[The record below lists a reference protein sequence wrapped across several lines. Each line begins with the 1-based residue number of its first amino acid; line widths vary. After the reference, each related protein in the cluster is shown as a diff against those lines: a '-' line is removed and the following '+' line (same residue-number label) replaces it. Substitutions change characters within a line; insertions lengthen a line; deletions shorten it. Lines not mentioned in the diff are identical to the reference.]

1 MDGEKAAQFVEC
13 IDSMHMSGPS
23 SSLLQYTRE
32 WVDRINRGGLF
43 YVSDSAYNFFVATE
57 MALQVVLMNH
67 IHTSYKLSA
76 AESRAKKA
84 AIVDDTVHN
93 EDVLFHYHILAVDI
107 KREDDALELLK
118 HVTELWLTIRGFA
131 MAKKWMEEYKQAA
144 QVKVAEKALR
154 KDLKKKEQK
163 RKERLSEE

>member
-1 MDGEKAAQFVEC
+1 MKKGL
-13 IDSMHMSGPS
+13 G
-23 SSLLQYTRE
+23 TR
-32 WVDRINRGGLF
+32 L
-43 YVSDSAYNFFVATE
+43 VA
-57 MALQVVLMNH
+57 LMNH

-93 EDVLFHYHILAVDI
+93 EDCSFTII
-107 KREDDALELLK
+107 FWLLTLL
-118 HVTELWLTIRGFA
+118 VTELWLTIRGFA